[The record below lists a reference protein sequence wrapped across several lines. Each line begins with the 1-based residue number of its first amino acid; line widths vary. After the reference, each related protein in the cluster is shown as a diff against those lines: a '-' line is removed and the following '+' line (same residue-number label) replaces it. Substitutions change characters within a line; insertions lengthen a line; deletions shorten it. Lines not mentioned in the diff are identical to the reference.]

1 MPKETISDGLNRCSL
16 GIMEV
21 YLLHTKSGNKALIS
35 PCVVNLALP
44 ERCGSE
50 RSEVG
55 TNKGGSEREAP
66 LVRMLGNGISFNNG
80 FLLVRSWSNELIHP
94 FDLGDLL
101 LQLLC

>member
-66 LVRMLGNGISFNNG
+66 LVRMLGKMSAQPNRRQPIKERNITSC
-80 FLLVRSWSNELIHP
+80 R
-94 FDLGDLL
+94 
-101 LQLLC
+101 